1 MIGKRFRQLCLGLS
15 AAAVLLGH
23 PGEAHAFFWLFQGGA
38 PSPAYRY
45 VEPRYVEPSRPRWSG
60 VERPRRPNLARRS
73 HAASR
78 GYEVP
83 AMYRRQTVPNPTKE
97 QPGTIVVDTKS
108 KFLYLVLDDGQA
120 IRYGVSVGRE
130 GFAWRGVTKVGSR
143 AEWPAWTPPPEMRR
157 RKPSLPLYMAG
168 GPKNPLGARALYLHR
183 DGKDTMYRIHGTT
196 EPWSIGRNASSGC
209 IRMLNEDVIDLYDR
223 VSVGI
228 RVVVL

>member
-1 MIGKRFRQLCLGLS
+1 MIAKRLRRLCLGLS
-15 AAAVLLGH
+15 AAALLLGQ

-38 PSPAYRY
+38 PGPTYRY
-45 VEPRYVEPSRPRWSG
+45 SGPPRSDWPE
-60 VERPRRPNLARRS
+60 VERPRRPNLTRRNS
-73 HAASR
+73 APKQPFEVAAQ
-78 GYEVP
+78 
-83 AMYRRQTVPNPTKE
+83 YRRQIVPNPTKE
-97 QPGTIVVDTKS
+97 EPGTIVVDTKS

-143 AEWPAWTPPPEMRR
+143 AQWPAWTPPPEMRR
-157 RKPSLPLYMAG
+157 RKPGLPLYMAG
-168 GPKNPLGARALYLHR
+168 GPGNPLGARALYLHR
-183 DGKDTMYRIHGTT
+183 NGKDTMYRIHGTT

-209 IRMLNEDVIDLYDR
+209 VRMLNEDVIDLYDR